1 MLILLGQIWLLV
13 RVCNILTPLL
23 LYDGLGVLRCS
34 NLLLAPGSWLRRNR
48 LCCRH
53 RGRLHVDD
61 WNQLIDNGEKI
72 GRLWIP
78 VLQVGD
84 RDNVLLSDIVK
95 FLDNFKGELFVEVDP
110 RCSEWVVTG

>member
-1 MLILLGQIWLLV
+1 M
-13 RVCNILTPLL
+13 
-23 LYDGLGVLRCS
+23 S
-34 NLLLAPGSWLRRNR
+34 
-48 LCCRH
+48 CRH
-53 RGRLHVDD
+53 RRRLHVDD

-78 VLQVGD
+78 VLQVWD

-110 RCSEWVVTG
+110 RCSERVVTG